1 MVIEYLNRKS
11 RATLASLGLLT
22 AIFIG
27 QLDYVIGPMV
37 ALMAFYLIPICFVA
51 WFAGRWPGIL
61 IAAVS
66 SAIWFA
72 AKYLDPGSIDNHWL
86 LFWNTAQRLGLY
98 AIMAVLTSEV
108 AERK

>member
-66 SAIWFA
+66 SAIWFW
-72 AKYLDPGSIDNHWL
+72 AKFTTELKNNNEFRFY
-86 LFWNTAQRLGLY
+86 FTFCA
-98 AIMAVLTSEV
+98 
-108 AERK
+108 